1 MEKVM
6 KKAAEVVVIALA
18 TLGVLFLVLLFL
30 PDDEEESGEPV
41 NAQETVAAAE
51 AQETPETAKPQEE
64 ETAAGT
70 APAEAAPAEA
80 PAPEPVSE
88 EISEAEPAPEAP
100 SGPETTPPSGEQ
112 TMTGPVPAEGGN
124 TREVVIPASEITDR
138 TLRFGTTTLDEQK
151 VTQEIFSD
159 YDLTVVYVWGTYCPS
174 CIREMGDYAQLT
186 GELPD
191 NVNLVGIVGDVYDGI
206 ETNVD
211 QANKILKDAGA
222 EYRNLRVSDDLY
234 DIMREIQYLPSAFFA
249 DGDGHI
255 IGEIMNG
262 AKYPQVRKRLDGY
275 LQ

>member
-88 EISEAEPAPEAP
+88 EIS
-100 SGPETTPPSGEQ
+100 
-112 TMTGPVPAEGGN
+112 EGGN

-211 QANKILKDAGA
+211 QANEILKDAGA

-262 AKYPQVRKRLDGY
+262 ARYPQVRKRLDGY